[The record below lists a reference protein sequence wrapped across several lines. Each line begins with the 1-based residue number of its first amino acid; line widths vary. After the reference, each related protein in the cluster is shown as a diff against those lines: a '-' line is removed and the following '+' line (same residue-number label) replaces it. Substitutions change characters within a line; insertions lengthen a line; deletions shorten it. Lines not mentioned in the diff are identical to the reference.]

1 MNYLKE
7 QFHQALASEGNS
19 YVKDGRVFI
28 REKHWAPE
36 EILQEI
42 SEDVYTEVFN
52 EWLDER
58 KDTLLQIGEEI
69 LDGYD
74 NRDRFASLK
83 KTFQEG
89 PVIPFVGAGMS
100 ITTGYPGW
108 TEYLRNVCAETNLS
122 IDDLNKMLSDGQY
135 EEAAQAIYDDMGAPS
150 FNEHLNNKFGNEK
163 EPFGPVTYLPLIFKK
178 GVVTTN
184 FDPILENVYANEE
197 AKFDEIML
205 GVSAEEFPRLVAKGR
220 NILLKLHGHGD
231 RLRDRVLTL
240 DEYDQVY
247 SEQKVLR
254 NLVSHAFFHKTMLF
268 LGCSLSTDR
277 TIRLMTEYVEEF
289 GHENLPRHY
298 AFVKLGDGEDRFERR
313 EQLVAA
319 NIFPIWYEDIEHDEA
334 IEALLLCLIDG
345 LVEI

>member
-7 QFHQALASEGNS
+7 QFHQSLATEGNS

-36 EILQEI
+36 EILHEI
-42 SEDVYTEVFN
+42 SDDVYAEVFN

-58 KDTLLQIGEEI
+58 KDTLLQTAEEI
-69 LDGYD
+69 LDKFD

-83 KTFQEG
+83 KAFQEG
-89 PVIPFVGAGMS
+89 TVIPFVGAGLS
-100 ITTGYPGW
+100 TTSGYPGW
-108 TEYLRNVCAETNLS
+108 TEYLRNVCAESNLS
-122 IDDLNKMLSDGQY
+122 VEDLNKMLSDGQY
-135 EEAAQAIYDDMGAPS
+135 EEAAQTIHDDMGAPS

-163 EPFGPVTYLPLIFKK
+163 EPFGPVNYLPLIFKN
-178 GVVTTN
+178 GVITTN
-184 FDPILENVYANEE
+184 FDPIIETVYANEGR
-197 AKFDEIML
+197 KFDEIMM
-205 GVSAEEFPRLVAKGR
+205 GISAEEFPRLVATGKT
-220 NILLKLHGHGD
+220 ILLKLHGHGD

-240 DEYDQVY
+240 TEYDRAY

-254 NLVSHAFFHKTMLF
+254 NLVSHAFFSKSMLF

-277 TIRLMTEYVEEF
+277 TIKLMTEYVGEF

-298 AFVKLGDGEDRFERR
+298 AFVKLRDGEDRLMRR
-313 EQLVAA
+313 GQLVAA
-319 NIFPIWYEDIEHDEA
+319 NIFPIWYEDLEHDEA
-334 IEALLLCLIDG
+334 IEALLQCLIDG